1 MQFIQV
7 HQWHGRVCFTTL
19 TASVQSLWVISA
31 IHPSTS
37 TAGCAY
43 TQIAFVQSLWVISAV
58 HASPGMQVQQWP
70 AGCVILISACDST
83 CIYIDDT
90 CDSTVI
96 FRTFWLPIYI
106 SCFDS
111 LSHYKVECQREHIY
125 LTQHYIIAIFVF
137 GTIWKCHRNN
147 QTDKSRGM

>member
-1 MQFIQV
+1 MLHYTDSFCTV
-7 HQWHGRVCFTTL
+7 TMSHQCNSPEYINGRVCLYTDSICTVTMSHQCSSCKSRDASTT
-19 TASVQSLWVISA
+19 
-31 IHPSTS
+31 
-37 TAGCAY
+37 
-43 TQIAFVQSLWVISAV
+43 
-58 HASPGMQVQQWP
+58 M